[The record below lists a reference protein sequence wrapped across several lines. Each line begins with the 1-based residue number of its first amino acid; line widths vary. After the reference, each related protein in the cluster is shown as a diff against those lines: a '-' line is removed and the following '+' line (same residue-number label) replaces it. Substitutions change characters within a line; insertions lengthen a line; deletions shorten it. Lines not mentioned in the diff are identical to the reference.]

1 MCDLICRFTEDN
13 EGWVYRSISNRVL
26 GGKSRYRSSVLGK
39 TLPDVL
45 KRLATPE
52 MAFIELKIGTVR
64 EFFTEDGEVINRAQ
78 ATTFRAGPR
87 LVSRIGEFSL
97 DTTDTLSNKIEE
109 TIILKAVKQDHT
121 DTGKFIAYDDDEKT
135 AQWRDDLQ
143 VINEWIAGADL
154 ELYQDGFNLGVMGKK
169 RLRRVFNNGVFTQG
183 GRLWGGFW
191 QNVKKERRRNFLTIN
206 GEGVTELD
214 FGQMSIKMLYGKA
227 GVSLPEGD
235 LYRVPNLNS
244 REGVKKIINAALSSD
259 KELTRMPQ
267 VTRKVF
273 PELDQ
278 FSFEQIINAVM

>member
-1 MCDLICRFTEDN
+1 
-13 EGWVYRSISNRVL
+13 
-26 GGKSRYRSSVLGK
+26 
-39 TLPDVL
+39 
-45 KRLATPE
+45 
-52 MAFIELKIGTVR
+52 
-64 EFFTEDGEVINRAQ
+64 
-78 ATTFRAGPR
+78 FRAGPR

>member
-1 MCDLICRFTEDN
+1 
-13 EGWVYRSISNRVL
+13 
-26 GGKSRYRSSVLGK
+26 
-39 TLPDVL
+39 
-45 KRLATPE
+45 
-52 MAFIELKIGTVR
+52 
-64 EFFTEDGEVINRAQ
+64 
-78 ATTFRAGPR
+78 
-87 LVSRIGEFSL
+87 
-97 DTTDTLSNKIEE
+97 
-109 TIILKAVKQDHT
+109 ILKAVKQDHT

-154 ELYQDGFNLGVMGKK
+154 ELYQDGFNLGVLGKK

-235 LYRVPNLNS
+235 LYRVPNLNG

-278 FSFEQIINAVM
+278 FSFEQIINVVMQHHQPIAKHFFTGVGLELIFMESEIM